1 MLRPM
6 IIQTIMFSSVQP
18 SSVQQALAG
27 QQRTGHE
34 HQAGVA
40 RAVIRVFQVALELG
54 DPGEDVGLASL
65 QDEARQALPKAHL
78 ADWVVGSAT
87 RPVDD
92 TGRR

>member
-1 MLRPM
+1 M

-40 RAVIRVFQVALELG
+40 
-54 DPGEDVGLASL
+54 
-65 QDEARQALPKAHL
+65 
-78 ADWVVGSAT
+78 
-87 RPVDD
+87 
-92 TGRR
+92 

>member
-1 MLRPM
+1 VDGAKLLYLIVSQLLGWLVLLHGAQRPRTKSCWCCGTRFAVLRPM

-40 RAVIRVFQVALELG
+40 
-54 DPGEDVGLASL
+54 
-65 QDEARQALPKAHL
+65 
-78 ADWVVGSAT
+78 
-87 RPVDD
+87 
-92 TGRR
+92 